1 VTGWT
6 PLAKSLLES
15 ARNEAP
21 SAAAKAKV
29 WSGVA
34 ASFAVGGAT
43 TGAVA
48 SIAPPAAAGGGLATL
63 ASAKML
69 LIGALLGSAVT
80 LGIAATTLFGRSE
93 PLASLSPTMAIAPV
107 ALRAANETSLLSA
120 PLPPNA
126 DSKGADAP
134 PVEATPPL
142 HVRPTPSTARATST
156 AFAAAPTAAR
166 SGTKP
171 SSADTPPGSDVGAD
185 ALMQEASWVAEAR
198 NCIRRGDPSAAL
210 TAIREA
216 RALPSHQLAPEESAL
231 EAQAIH
237 AIARASTAPLDS
249 ARPPR
254 P

>member
-171 SSADTPPGSDVGAD
+171 SSADT
-185 ALMQEASWVAEAR
+185 LMQEASWVAEAR